1 MKFGEMYV
9 RFRLSEKTEI
19 EWSQF
24 HCGDVDLEAFFLKDA
39 ANYERQLLG
48 KTYCFVPKNNLSTI
62 VCAFTLSNS
71 SIDARNLPN
80 SRRKKMMEHIPHEK
94 SLSSYPATLIG
105 RLAVSEN
112 FQGKGIGSN
121 LLNYI
126 KLWILEPENK
136 TGCRF
141 LTIDAYNNEA
151 TGRFYE
157 ANGFKYLFSSEQ
169 QEKDYIG
176 LSAEKE
182 LRTRLMYFDLMLLD
196 NSLLRT
202 SLTIKSV

>member
-1 MKFGEMYV
+1 MKFWETYV

-24 HCGDVDLEAFFLKDA
+24 HCGDRDLDEFFLGDA
-39 ANYERQLLG
+39 ANYEQQLLG
-48 KTYCFVPKNNLSTI
+48 KTYCLAPKKNLSTI

-105 RLAVSEN
+105 RLAVSED

-126 KLWILEPENK
+126 KLWILDAENK

-141 LTIDAYNNEA
+141 LTIDAYNNEV

-182 LRTRLMYFDLMLLD
+182 LKTRLMYFDLMLL
-196 NSLLRT
+196 
-202 SLTIKSV
+202 

>member
-1 MKFGEMYV
+1 MKFWEAYV
-9 RFRLSEKTEI
+9 RFRLSEKVKA

-24 HCGDVDLEAFFLKDA
+24 HCGDRDLDEFFLFDS
-39 ANYERQLLG
+39 ANYEQQLLG
-48 KTYCFVPKNNLSTI
+48 KTYCFVPKKNLSTI

-71 SIDARNLPN
+71 SIEARSLPN
-80 SRRKKMMEHIPHEK
+80 SRRKKVMEYIPHEK
-94 SLSSYPATLIG
+94 ALSSYPATLIG
-105 RLAVSEN
+105 RLAVSED

-121 LLNYI
+121 LLDYI
-126 KLWILEPENK
+126 KLWIMDTENK

-141 LTIDAYNNEA
+141 LTIDAYNSET

-176 LSAEKE
+176 LSPEKE
-182 LRTRLMYFDLMLLD
+182 LKTRLMYFDLMLL
-196 NSLLRT
+196 
-202 SLTIKSV
+202 